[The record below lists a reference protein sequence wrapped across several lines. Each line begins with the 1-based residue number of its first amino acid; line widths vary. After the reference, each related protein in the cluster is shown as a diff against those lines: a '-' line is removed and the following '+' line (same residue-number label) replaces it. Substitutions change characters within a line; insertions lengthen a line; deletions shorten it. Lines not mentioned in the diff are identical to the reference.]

1 MSMKSPPYRVTVRGK
16 PSRSTVISLPEV
28 VKALKAQGPAGTGR
42 AEGYISKKACFL
54 SELKIKPA
62 SPEHQNLPTS

>member
-1 MSMKSPPYRVTVRGK
+1 MSMKSPLYLVTVTGK
-16 PSRSTVISLPEV
+16 PSRSSVISLPEV
-28 VKALKAQGPAGTGR
+28 VRALKAQGLAGTGQ
-42 AEGYISKKACFL
+42 AEGYISEKACFL